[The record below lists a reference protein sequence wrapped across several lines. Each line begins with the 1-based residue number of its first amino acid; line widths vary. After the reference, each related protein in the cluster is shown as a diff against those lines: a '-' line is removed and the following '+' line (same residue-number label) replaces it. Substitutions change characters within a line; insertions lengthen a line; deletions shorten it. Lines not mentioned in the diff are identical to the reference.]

1 MSPINELLDLLNN
14 LFLTYLAFCRKSAS
28 TVTFDKNDPSP
39 NLKGITTIQHKKYT
53 MFGEFREQRRILTRQ
68 PFYQLLKTRLILV
81 FLTYQ
86 KCKLHR
92 YATMT
97 KLELS
102 ACILMGQIKK
112 NIKLIHI
119 YNIRETRKIFRL
131 SVNSSNKL
139 TIDKTVQLHTSPFS
153 LKHKIIQFFSIS
165 CINYCY

>member
-1 MSPINELLDLLNN
+1 MNCLTYFQKN
-14 LFLTYLAFCRKSAS
+14 LFSTYLAFCRKSAS

-53 MFGEFREQRRILTRQ
+53 MFCEFREQRRILTRQ
-68 PFYQLLKTRLILV
+68 AFYQLLKTRLVLV
-81 FLTYQ
+81 FVTYQ

-92 YATMT
+92 YATMV

-119 YNIRETRKIFRL
+119 YNIRETCKIFRL

>member
-1 MSPINELLDLLNN
+1 MSPVNELLDLLKN

-53 MFGEFREQRRILTRQ
+53 TLTGEFKEWRRILTC
-68 PFYQLLKTRLILV
+68 PAFYQLLKTRLVLV
-81 FLTYQ
+81 FVTYQ

-92 YATMT
+92 YAAMV

-102 ACILMGQIKK
+102 ACILTGQIKK

-119 YNIRETRKIFRL
+119 YNIRETCKIFRL
-131 SVNSSNKL
+131 SVNS
-139 TIDKTVQLHTSPFS
+139 
-153 LKHKIIQFFSIS
+153 
-165 CINYCY
+165 